1 MKNVI
6 FILSVTVLLGSCI
19 KNEVDSYAPILKNEK
34 DISSKVV
41 KMSDLSGADSIRVS
55 GALQRDKDL
64 FLLMHIKCVDGKYTL
79 DISPAIAAEFG
90 VDMSVY
96 EKYNEMISLLNQ

>member
-1 MKNVI
+1 MRNVI

-34 DISSKVV
+34 DVSSKVV
-41 KMSDLSGADSIRVS
+41 KMSDLSGADSIKVAGS
-55 GALQRDKDL
+55 LQKDKDM
-64 FLLMHIKCVDGKYTL
+64 FLLIHIKCIDGKYTL
-79 DISPAIAAEFG
+79 DIPPDIATEFG

-96 EKYNEMISLLNQ
+96 DKYVEMVSLLNQ